1 MSLDLS
7 LRVVIVD
14 GWPMIRIGLSRVL
27 GSVGVRTV
35 AEMADAAE
43 ALSVLRVEPTEL
55 LVIGEHSGDTRS
67 FVREVSGLSQPPR
80 ILVILSS
87 VGPDELRGL
96 LDAGVASVLTRSV
109 GPDEL
114 IDAVRRVA
122 AGERVLAPG
131 LVSLLFDGD
140 VRPAQGDAT
149 EPTVLTPK
157 EREVTSLLAKGS
169 TTAEIA
175 GALYVSE
182 ATVKTHLGHI
192 YAKLGA
198 HGRREAVAR
207 AVALGIV
214 G

>member
-1 MSLDLS
+1 
-7 LRVVIVD
+7 
-14 GWPMIRIGLSRVL
+14 MIRIGLSRVL

-35 AEMADAAE
+35 AEVADAAE
-43 ALSVLRVEPTEL
+43 ALRVLRVETAEL
-55 LVIGEHSGDTRS
+55 LVIGEHAGDTTS
-67 FVREVSGLSQPPR
+67 FVREVAGLSQPPQ
-80 ILVILSS
+80 IMVILSS

-96 LDAGVASVLTRSV
+96 LDAGAASLLTRSV

-131 LVSLLFDGD
+131 LLARLFDSD
-140 VRPAQGDAT
+140 SRPPRTGTT
-149 EPTVLTPK
+149 ELTVLTPK
-157 EREVTSLLAKGS
+157 EREVTSLLAKGF

-182 ATVKTHLGHI
+182 ATIKTHLGHI

-207 AVALGIV
+207 AVALGII